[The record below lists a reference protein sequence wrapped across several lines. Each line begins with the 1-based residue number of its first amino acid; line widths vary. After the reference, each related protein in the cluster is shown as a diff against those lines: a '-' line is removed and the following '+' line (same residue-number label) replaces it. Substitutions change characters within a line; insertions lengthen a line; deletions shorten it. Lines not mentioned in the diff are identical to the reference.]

1 MRQVT
6 FLIADLS
13 TIASSRPRSKHGVL
27 LASLIQPIEL
37 RSSANRVEKA
47 SNAILAHTGSFAGGI
62 GPQSDGSLGHPPNA
76 SNVVDA
82 TIWDTPRA
90 STPMGEPHDG
100 CANDWH
106 LMHLMQPII

>member
-1 MRQVT
+1 
-6 FLIADLS
+6 
-13 TIASSRPRSKHGVL
+13 
-27 LASLIQPIEL
+27 LIQPIEL

-47 SNAILAHTGSFAGGI
+47 SNAILAHRIIRGGHR
-62 GPQSDGSLGHPPNA
+62 PQSDGRLGHPPNA